1 MKEIEDQ
8 SGEPTVVF
16 PEGFH
21 WGLCYTKVS
30 HLISKQTVVFD
41 APCRGVPT
49 RDNVQLNLDVA
60 VTFRITDDAELVKV
74 FAKEVK
80 PSDLRVRL
88 LSAVDQSVK
97 SIARAID
104 HTQAY
109 GLRALDDGD
118 HVISEAMSR
127 DDASTGAEEEKSQ
140 EGVGEHTFTGSYE
153 QTELS
158 AARVASAMGTGI
170 TKGMKDEL
178 YAQFKSS
185 GIEILDVSI
194 KNVEYDNFDIQRQL
208 EARTMAIS
216 KRDEQKMDQQRT
228 VLEISNNEELETL
241 KQKLGEDLAKVQ
253 QEGEKMVNEVKVR
266 LDKLRT
272 EHHKFLEN
280 VRKKRQV
287 QVAKIAADQK
297 LRLVNSQQ
305 AVSATVE
312 EFRSRAEA
320 DAQKYSSE
328 TSLEV
333 EQILA
338 KANLETEKNRA
349 QAAML
354 ISGAEGQTAR
364 MLQAKRQFETEKR
377 QLKVYEALAANES
390 VVLAASKNED
400 INALLL
406 ADEILE
412 SNASK
417 PVNRQTVLAEMMV
430 QAKGSKPMMVAGNL
444 S

>member
-1 MKEIEDQ
+1 
-8 SGEPTVVF
+8 
-16 PEGFH
+16 
-21 WGLCYTKVS
+21 
-30 HLISKQTVVFD
+30 
-41 APCRGVPT
+41 
-49 RDNVQLNLDVA
+49 
-60 VTFRITDDAELVKV
+60 
-74 FAKEVK
+74 
-80 PSDLRVRL
+80 
-88 LSAVDQSVK
+88 VK

-272 EHHKFLEN
+272 EHHKMLEN
-280 VRKKRQV
+280 VRKRRQV